1 MAQTNED
8 YPISRNHDRFGDG
21 NYHATDGGNV
31 GKRER
36 KHRVLAFL
44 VDCRLALPRLALYRN
59 LAYQGADFSDGSLKN
74 YLRELREEGYVERI
88 DADEFASGRV
98 VVSDEDPG
106 YWLVTS
112 EGHEYIKSIRMDQRD
127 DIDTGHL

>member
-1 MAQTNED
+1 MATND
-8 YPISRNHDRFGDG
+8 KRFPISRNDDRFGAG

-31 GKRER
+31 GKKER

-74 YLRELREEGYVERI
+74 YLKELREDGYVERI
-88 DADEFASGRV
+88 DAEAFASGRV

-106 YWLVTS
+106 YWIVTS
-112 EGHEYIKSIRMDQRD
+112 KGQEYIEAIRMDQRD
-127 DIDTGHL
+127 DIDTSHL